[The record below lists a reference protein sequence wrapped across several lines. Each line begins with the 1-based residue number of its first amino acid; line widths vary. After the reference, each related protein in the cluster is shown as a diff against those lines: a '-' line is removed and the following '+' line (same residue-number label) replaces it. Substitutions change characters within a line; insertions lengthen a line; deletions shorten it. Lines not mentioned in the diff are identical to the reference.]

1 MAFMSASAPTASAN
15 LNILASLAEEIVNA
29 NSFAIVGSTAGEFT
43 TEREHHELGHH
54 QR

>member
-1 MAFMSASAPTASAN
+1 MRASAPTAAVN
-15 LNILASLAEEIVNA
+15 PNILASLAEGIVNA
-29 NSFAIVGSTAGEFT
+29 KTFAIVGNTAGEFT

>member
-1 MAFMSASAPTASAN
+1 MSASAPTASAN
-15 LNILASLAEEIVNA
+15 LNILALLAEGIANA
-29 NSFAIVGSTAGEFT
+29 KTFAIVGNTAGKFT